1 MDPSAAPVLPS
12 REHLD
17 RFGFLFGY
25 PIAHSY
31 SPLFHQ
37 TIFDTL
43 GLKWQQFLYESINM
57 ESYLATIRDPKFFGS
72 SVTMPHKVAILP
84 HLDEITDEG
93 RSVGAC
99 NTIYLS
105 HDSAGGRKLIGTNT
119 DVIGI
124 YESFYQNLTD
134 PASLIDGRPGMVVGG
149 GGAARAAVYALK
161 KMMKLSTVY
170 LVNRDAAEVQGIVDW
185 CKDHGYGDGLIHV
198 STPEQAEGLEGAGA
212 IVACVPDIV
221 PVTEVEKA
229 ARATFEVFLNKP
241 HKGAI
246 LEMAYHPKPYTAIA
260 ALSERCGWRVIL
272 GTEAMIYQ
280 GLAQSRLWTGR
291 TLEELPVEKVKA
303 VIKAKLSE
311 AH

>member
-1 MDPSAAPVLPS
+1 MDPSAAPVLPPT
-12 REHLD
+12 EDLE

-43 GLKWQQFLYESINM
+43 GLQWRQMFYESTNI
-57 ESYLATIRDPKFFGS
+57 SSFLATIRDPKFFGS

-84 HLDEITDEG
+84 HLDAITDEG

-99 NTIYLS
+99 NTIYLDHS
-105 HDSAGGRKLIGTNT
+105 SDGTRKLVGTNT
-119 DVIGI
+119 DVVGI
-124 YESFYQNLTD
+124 YESFYQNLPD
-134 PASLIDGRPGMVVGG
+134 PSSLIDGRPGMVVGG

-161 KMMKLSTVY
+161 KMMRLGTVY
-170 LVNRDAAEVQGIVDW
+170 LVNRDAAEVEGIVSW
-185 CKDHGYGDGLIHV
+185 CTEHGYGDGLVHV
-198 STPEQAEGLEGAGA
+198 ATPAQAEELEGPGA

-221 PVTEVEKA
+221 PVTPAEVA
-229 ARATFEVFLNKP
+229 ARATFEVFLHKP

-260 ALSERCGWRVIL
+260 ALSEGAGWTTIL

-280 GLAQSRLWTGR
+280 GLAQSRLWTGK

-311 AH
+311 TH